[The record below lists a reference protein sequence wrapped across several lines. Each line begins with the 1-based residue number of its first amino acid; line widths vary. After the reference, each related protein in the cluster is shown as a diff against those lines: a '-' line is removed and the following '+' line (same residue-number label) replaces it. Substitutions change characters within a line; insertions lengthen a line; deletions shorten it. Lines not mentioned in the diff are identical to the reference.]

1 MAHVVL
7 QCPDCKSR
15 DRRTGWRTYLG
26 RGRCRCG
33 SYLIHHF
40 KGEVIINPEGRT
52 WDMRDASN
60 PVLIEPAPLGSIRVL
75 RNKRKKGS

>member
-15 DRRTGWRTYLG
+15 DERTGWKTYNG
-26 RGRCRCG
+26 RGKCRCG

-40 KGEVIINPEGRT
+40 SGSVIINPERNT
-52 WDMRDASN
+52 WDMRDEDN
-60 PVLIEPAPLGSIRVL
+60 PVLLEPAPMGFIREMRKS
-75 RNKRKKGS
+75 RNG

>member
-15 DRRTGWRTYLG
+15 DERTGWKTYNG
-26 RGRCRCG
+26 RGKCRCG

-40 KGEVIINPEGRT
+40 SGSVIINPGRNT
-52 WDMRDASN
+52 WDMRDEDN
-60 PVLIEPAPLGSIRVL
+60 PVLLEPAPMGFIREIRKS
-75 RNKRKKGS
+75 RNG

>member
-15 DRRTGWRTYLG
+15 DERTGWNTYNG

-40 KGEVIINPEGRT
+40 SGSVIIDPERNT
-52 WDMRDASN
+52 WDMRDEDN
-60 PVLIEPAPLGSIRVL
+60 PVLLEPAPMGFIREI
-75 RNKRKKGS
+75 RKGRDG

>member
-15 DRRTGWRTYLG
+15 DERTGWKTYNG
-26 RGRCRCG
+26 RGKCRCG

-40 KGEVIINPEGRT
+40 SGSVTINPERNT
-52 WDMRDASN
+52 WDMRDEDN
-60 PVLIEPAPLGSIRVL
+60 PVLLEPAPMGYIREMRKN
-75 RNKRKKGS
+75 RNG

>member
-15 DRRTGWRTYLG
+15 DERTGWKTYDG

-40 KGEVIINPEGRT
+40 SGSVIIDPERNT
-52 WDMRDASN
+52 WDMRDEDN
-60 PVLIEPAPLGSIRVL
+60 PVLLEPAPMGFIREIRKG
-75 RNKRKKGS
+75 RNG